1 MQRDPVFARLMEGH
15 SPLVNFKFN
24 DNTYTKGY
32 YLADGTYPSW
42 ATFVKT
48 ISGPTLEKQSWF
60 SKCQEAARK
69 DVERAFGVLQAR
81 IAVVWYPALTWSKSH
96 MWEAMNCC
104 VILHNI
110 II

>member
-69 DVERAFGVLQAR
+69 DVERAFGVLQAHF
-81 IAVVWYPALTWSKSH
+81 AVVRYPALT
-96 MWEAMNCC
+96 
-104 VILHNI
+104 
-110 II
+110 